1 MPRALARLPYSD
13 SALPVREFPFQEML
27 DQPSGKHDDY
37 CWMNAAYLYAS
48 CLTRAFRAT
57 GQFLAIRGVEN
68 GGRLDNLPTHIVVAE
83 DGNLDMRCP
92 AEVQISDRRER
103 ELADLGFQP
112 LCHYRNT
119 DYAVFF
125 GESTVHK
132 PRRYMTEN
140 DTHHALFAA
149 RLSHILVTSRFA
161 QTLMV
166 MWRER
171 IGSFMEA
178 GDLERWMQNWLVQYV
193 ASSDDRSAA
202 NSARYPLR
210 DASLTI
216 GTIPGQP
223 GRFSAALQL
232 ETFSLFHELSART
245 TIKFRLPLGV
255 KDLFDDC

>member
-1 MPRALARLPYSD
+1 
-13 SALPVREFPFQEML
+13 
-27 DQPSGKHDDY
+27 
-37 CWMNAAYLYAS
+37 
-48 CLTRAFRAT
+48 
-57 GQFLAIRGVEN
+57 
-68 GGRLDNLPTHIVVAE
+68 
-83 DGNLDMRCP
+83 
-92 AEVQISDRRER
+92 
-103 ELADLGFQP
+103 
-112 LCHYRNT
+112 
-119 DYAVFF
+119 
-125 GESTVHK
+125 
-132 PRRYMTEN
+132 MTEN

-223 GRFSAALQL
+223 GVSAQPC
-232 ETFSLFHELSART
+232 SLKPSRCSMSSAPDYY
-245 TIKFRLPLGV
+245 KV
-255 KDLFDDC
+255 